1 MARFSDEYDVVV
13 VGAGPAGA
21 SAALGAAV
29 EGARVLILERKAVV
43 GVPVRC
49 AEHIPALL
57 LKEIAC
63 PTDFIVQSVTG
74 MRTYLPDGQVTETR
88 APGYIIARDR
98 FDQAL
103 VKAAAEAGAEVRT
116 GTRAVARHCEGVVLQ
131 CGSEPPSLIKTRV
144 IVGADG
150 PRSTVGGW
158 IGSVNTHLIPAL
170 QVRVP
175 LLQPLTVTEI
185 FFDSAF
191 FGAYGWLFP
200 RGRYANVGLGIC
212 SSEGGLPPLSK
223 TLSRFVDRL
232 AAMGRIAAEPLQG
245 HFGWIPAEPLR
256 AVTAGNV
263 VLAGDAAGQTH
274 SITGAGVPQAVT
286 CGRLAGVWAARAAKE
301 NDLSLLQHY
310 EVQWRDLF
318 AATLT
323 RAHQK
328 RQLLESRWAD
338 LNQIVRSCWI
348 AYRPYYESS
357 VNV

>member
-1 MARFSDEYDVVV
+1 MTHFAAEYDVVV
-13 VGAGPAGA
+13 VGAGPAGT
-21 SAALGAAV
+21 SAALGALA
-29 EGARVLILERKAVV
+29 EGARVLVVERKAVP

-57 LKEIAC
+57 LGEIPCA
-63 PTDFIVQSVTG
+63 PDFIVQSVTG
-74 MRTYLPDGQVTETR
+74 MRTCLPDGQVTETK

-103 VKAAAEAGAEVRT
+103 VKAAADAGADVRT
-116 GTRAVARHCEGVVLQ
+116 GTRAVAQSSEGIVLQ
-131 CGSEPPSLIKTRV
+131 CGSDLPSTIKTGV

-150 PRSTVGGW
+150 PRSTVGSW

-175 LLQPLTVTEI
+175 LRQALTFTEI
-185 FFDSAF
+185 YFDRDF

-212 SSEGGLPPLSK
+212 ASGHGLPPLAK
-223 TLSRFVDRL
+223 TLGRFVDRL
-232 AAMGRIAAEPLQG
+232 TAMGKIDAAPVQG
-245 HFGWIPAEPLR
+245 HFGWIPAEALR
-256 AVTAGNV
+256 TVTAGNV

-274 SITGAGVPQAVT
+274 AITGAGVPQAVT
-286 CGRLAGVWAARAAKE
+286 CGRMAGRWAARAAKA

-310 EVQWRDLF
+310 ESEWRDLF
-318 AATLT
+318 AETLT
-323 RAHQK
+323 RAHRK

-338 LNQIVRSCWI
+338 LDDIVRSCWI
-348 AYRPYYESS
+348 AYRQYYEPAPTL
-357 VNV
+357 